1 MTEHTAMDTATTG
14 TGEGSSSNDE
24 NRSTTVAAA
33 SPIRIVAATLAFLV
47 PIAVAI
53 AVVFALSGRSND
65 QSGASTGV
73 VWSYVVP
80 AGSKEKADKG
90 LFVEDILPEQL
101 TISVG
106 DTVTIL
112 NEDSA
117 VHTFGPFTVRPGEFQ
132 KMTFTEPGYFF
143 GVCTVGG
150 HDTVT
155 ITVQ

>member
-1 MTEHTAMDTATTG
+1 MTQQTAMDTESGLQPDG
-14 TGEGSSSNDE
+14 TNGEVPNSIPE
-24 NRSTTVAAA
+24 A
-33 SPIRIVAATLAFLV
+33 SPIRIVMATLAFLV

-53 AVVFALSGRSND
+53 AVVFALSSRSSD
-65 QSGASTGV
+65 QPATPSGV

-80 AGSKEKADKG
+80 AGSKERADKG
-90 LFVEDILPEQL
+90 MFVEDVLPEQL

-112 NEDSA
+112 NEDSV
-117 VHTFGPFTVRPGEFQ
+117 VHSFGPFTVRPGEFQ

-155 ITVQ
+155 ITVT

>member
-1 MTEHTAMDTATTG
+1 MTKQTAMDAATG
-14 TGEGSSSNDE
+14 LDSGGSN
-24 NRSTTVAAA
+24 NGFPTPTPQA
-33 SPIRIVAATLAFLV
+33 SPIRIVMATLAFLV
-47 PIAVAI
+47 PIAAAI

-65 QSGASTGV
+65 QPATPSGV
-73 VWSYVVP
+73 VWGYVVP

-90 LFVEDILPEQL
+90 VFVEDVLPEQL

-117 VHTFGPFTVRPGEFQ
+117 VHSFGPFTVRPGEFQ

-155 ITVQ
+155 ITVT

>member
-1 MTEHTAMDTATTG
+1 MTQQTAMDTAAG
-14 TGEGSSSNDE
+14 LESGGSDNGIP
-24 NRSTTVAAA
+24 TPAPPA
-33 SPIRIVAATLAFLV
+33 SPIRIVMATLAFLV

-65 QSGASTGV
+65 QPAAPSGV

-90 LFVEDILPEQL
+90 MFVEDVLPEQL

-117 VHTFGPFTVRPGEFQ
+117 VHSFGPFTVRPGEFQ

-155 ITVQ
+155 ITVT

>member
-1 MTEHTAMDTATTG
+1 MTQQTAMDTESGLQPDG
-14 TGEGSSSNDE
+14 TNGEVPNLIPE
-24 NRSTTVAAA
+24 A
-33 SPIRIVAATLAFLV
+33 SPIRIVMATLAFLV

-53 AVVFALSGRSND
+53 AVVFALSSRSSD
-65 QSGASTGV
+65 QPATPSGV

-80 AGSKEKADKG
+80 AGSKERADKG
-90 LFVEDILPEQL
+90 MFVEDVLPEQL

-112 NEDSA
+112 NEDSV
-117 VHTFGPFTVRPGEFQ
+117 VHSFGPFTVRPGEFQ

-155 ITVQ
+155 ITVT

>member
-1 MTEHTAMDTATTG
+1 M
-14 TGEGSSSNDE
+14 
-24 NRSTTVAAA
+24 AA
-33 SPIRIVAATLAFLV
+33 LAFLV

-65 QSGASTGV
+65 RPAAPSGV
-73 VWSYVVP
+73 VWSFIVP

-90 LFVEDILPEQL
+90 MVVEDVLPEQL

-117 VHTFGPFTVRPGEFQ
+117 VHSFGPFTVRPGEFQ

-155 ITVQ
+155 ITVT

>member
-1 MTEHTAMDTATTG
+1 MTVEADAPV
-14 TGEGSSSNDE
+14 GSK
-24 NRSTTVAAA
+24 TPPGAG
-33 SPIRIVAATLAFLV
+33 RIIAATMAFVV

-53 AVVFALSGRSND
+53 AVVLIASGRSD
-65 QSGASTGV
+65 TGV
-73 VWSYVVP
+73 DAPSGRVWSFVVP
-80 AGSKEKADKG
+80 AGAREQADKG
-90 LFVEDILPEQL
+90 MYVEDVLPEQL

-117 VHTFGPFTVRPGEFQ
+117 VHSFGPFTVRPGEAQ
-132 KMTFTEPGYFF
+132 SMTFTEPGYFF

-155 ITVQ
+155 ITVT

>member
-1 MTEHTAMDTATTG
+1 MTEHTEMDSPDRDALDDSLSHT
-14 TGEGSSSNDE
+14 SSRGDSGGP
-24 NRSTTVAAA
+24 A
-33 SPIRIVAATLAFLV
+33 SPVRVVAATLAFLV
-47 PIAVAI
+47 PIGIAI
-53 AVVFALSGRSND
+53 AVVFALSGRSD
-65 QSGASTGV
+65 DRPASTSGV
-73 VWSYVVP
+73 VWSFVVP
-80 AGSKEKADKG
+80 AGSREKADKG

-112 NEDSA
+112 NEDSV
-117 VHTFGPFTVRPGEFQ
+117 VHSFGPFTVRPGEFQ

-155 ITVQ
+155 ITVT

>member
-1 MTEHTAMDTATTG
+1 MTQHTAMDTSL
-14 TGEGSSSNDE
+14 GSTSDGA
-24 NRSTTVAAA
+24 RSDMVTPAA
-33 SPIRIVAATLAFLV
+33 SPIRIMLATLAFLV

-53 AVVFALSGRSND
+53 AVVFALSGRSD
-65 QSGASTGV
+65 GGSATPTGT
-73 VWSYVVP
+73 VWSFVVP

-101 TISVG
+101 SISVG

-117 VHTFGPFTVRPGEFQ
+117 VHSFGPFTVRPGEFQ

-155 ITVQ
+155 ITVS

>member
-1 MTEHTAMDTATTG
+1 MTQQTAMDAATG
-14 TGEGSSSNDE
+14 LDSRGSN
-24 NRSTTVAAA
+24 NGFPTPMPQA
-33 SPIRIVAATLAFLV
+33 SPIRIVMATLAFLV

-53 AVVFALSGRSND
+53 AIVFALADRSND
-65 QSGASTGV
+65 QPATPSGV

-90 LFVEDILPEQL
+90 VFVEDVLPEQL

-117 VHTFGPFTVRPGEFQ
+117 VHSFGPFTVRPGEFQ

-155 ITVQ
+155 ITVT

>member
-1 MTEHTAMDTATTG
+1 MTQHRAVDPAVG
-14 TGEGSSSNDE
+14 TSTEGPQ
-24 NRSTTVAAA
+24 A
-33 SPIRIVAATLAFLV
+33 SPKRILAATLAFLV
-47 PIAVAI
+47 PIAAAI
-53 AVVFALSGRSND
+53 AVVFALSGGPAED
-65 QSGASTGV
+65 PASPSGV

-80 AGSKEKADKG
+80 AGSQEKADKG
-90 LFVEDILPEQL
+90 MFVEDVLPEQL

-112 NEDSA
+112 NEDSV
-117 VHTFGPFTVRPGEFQ
+117 VHSFGPFTVRPGEFQ

-155 ITVQ
+155 ITVV

>member
-1 MTEHTAMDTATTG
+1 MTQHKASDTAAEASG
-14 TGEGSSSNDE
+14 G
-24 NRSTTVAAA
+24 VAEA
-33 SPIRIVAATLAFLV
+33 SPKRILAATLAFLV

-53 AVVFALSGRSND
+53 TVVLALSGGPEENP
-65 QSGASTGV
+65 ASPSGV

-80 AGSKEKADKG
+80 AGARERADKG
-90 LFVEDILPEQL
+90 MFVEDVLPEQL

-112 NEDSA
+112 NEDSV
-117 VHTFGPFTVRPGEFQ
+117 VHSFGPFTVRPGEFQ

-155 ITVQ
+155 ITVV

>member
-1 MTEHTAMDTATTG
+1 MTQHTAMDTDGVNA
-14 TGEGSSSNDE
+14 SSDQLPE
-24 NRSTTVAAA
+24 PVERVPQV

-53 AVVFALSGRSND
+53 AVVFALSGRSGEETAAP
-65 QSGASTGV
+65 SGV

-80 AGSKEKADKG
+80 AGSQEKADKG
-90 LFVEDILPEQL
+90 MYVEDVLPEQL

-112 NEDSA
+112 NEDSV
-117 VHTFGPFTVRPGEFQ
+117 VHSFGPFTVRPGEFQ

>member
-1 MTEHTAMDTATTG
+1 MTQHTAMDTVD
-14 TGEGSSSNDE
+14 ESGS
-24 NRSTTVAAA
+24 RSAHDAGRVPPA

-47 PIAVAI
+47 PIGVAI
-53 AVVFALSGRSND
+53 AVVFALSGRSSD
-65 QSGASTGV
+65 ESAAPTGV

-90 LFVEDILPEQL
+90 MFVEDVLPEQL

-155 ITVQ
+155 ITVK

>member
-1 MTEHTAMDTATTG
+1 MTQQTAMDSESGLRPDG
-14 TGEGSSSNDE
+14 TDDGVSN
-24 NRSTTVAAA
+24 SMPQV
-33 SPIRIVAATLAFLV
+33 SPIRIVMAALAFLV

-65 QSGASTGV
+65 RPAAPSGV
-73 VWSYVVP
+73 VWSFVVP

-90 LFVEDILPEQL
+90 MFVEDVLPEQL

-117 VHTFGPFTVRPGEFQ
+117 VHSFGPFTVRPGEFQ

-155 ITVQ
+155 ITVT

>member
-1 MTEHTAMDTATTG
+1 MTQETAMDTAT
-14 TGEGSSSNDE
+14 GSAPQTDVEASASAV
-24 NRSTTVAAA
+24 SA
-33 SPIRIVAATLAFLV
+33 SPTRMVLATLAFLV

-53 AVVFALSGRSND
+53 VVVFALSGRSED
-65 QSGASTGV
+65 RSASPTGR
-73 VWSYVVP
+73 VWSFVVP
-80 AGSKEKADKG
+80 AGAKEKADKG
-90 LFVEDILPEQL
+90 MFVEDVLPEQL

-117 VHTFGPFTVRPGEFQ
+117 VHSFGPFTVRPGESQ

-155 ITVQ
+155 ITVS

>member
-1 MTEHTAMDTATTG
+1 MTQQTAMDTATG
-14 TGEGSSSNDE
+14 LESGSPHDGAQAQ
-24 NRSTTVAAA
+24 VPQA
-33 SPIRIVAATLAFLV
+33 SPIRIVLATLAFLV

-53 AVVFALSGRSND
+53 AVVVALSGRSND
-65 QSGASTGV
+65 QPAAPSGV
-73 VWSYVVP
+73 VWSFVVP
-80 AGSKEKADKG
+80 AGAKEKADKG
-90 LFVEDILPEQL
+90 MFVEDVLPEQL

-117 VHTFGPFTVRPGEFQ
+117 VHSFGPFTVRPGEFQ

-155 ITVQ
+155 ITVT